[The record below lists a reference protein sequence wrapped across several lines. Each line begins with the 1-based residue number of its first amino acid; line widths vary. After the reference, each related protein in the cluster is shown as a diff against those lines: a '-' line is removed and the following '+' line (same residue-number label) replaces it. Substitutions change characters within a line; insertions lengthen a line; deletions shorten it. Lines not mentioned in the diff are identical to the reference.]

1 MIMHLQSMCEP
12 TLNRNSAVQHFE
24 RSDSVEIH
32 DGIIYDFYTG
42 LSHVHSFIYASV
54 AAAAD
59 YTQNC
64 VCVMCASLPAW
75 KFIRAFMQLMRPDIS

>member
-1 MIMHLQSMCEP
+1 MCEP

-32 DGIIYDFYTG
+32 DRIIYNFYTG

-59 YTQNC
+59 YAQNC
-64 VCVMCASLPAW
+64 VCAMCACLLLGGLLEHAHRLRGLILERFL
-75 KFIRAFMQLMRPDIS
+75 FIE